1 MTNNFLNLTV
11 LPYRSLSKK
20 GFKYLMIWVTSIFL
34 GIGIFFWKIGAWP
47 VFGFLGLDV
56 LMLYYAFKIN
66 YKSGEIFE
74 NLRLLDKKFEIT
86 RCFPSGKQQTW
97 DLEPYWLKAEITG
110 ERNNKNLIIKSKEKI
125 VLVGSFL
132 NINDKKKL
140 LKKIEEAIEKYK
152 LKKNLVKNAAKR
164 N

>member
-1 MTNNFLNLTV
+1 MANIFLDLTV

-56 LMLYYAFKIN
+56 LMVYYAFKIN
-66 YKSGEIFE
+66 YKSGEIYE
-74 NLRLLDKKFEIT
+74 NLRLFDKSFEIT
-86 RCFPSGKQQTW
+86 RIFPSGKKQTW
-97 DLEPYWLKAEITG
+97 DLEPYWAKAEITG
-110 ERNNKNLIIKSKEKI
+110 LRNNKNLVIKSKEKM

-140 LKKIEEAIEKYK
+140 LEKIQEALDKYK
-152 LKKNLVKNAAKR
+152 LKNTLES
-164 N
+164 